1 MCYSSES
8 SIKSFTIGIST
19 SLYLLFFS
27 KNPTNRHIGLFFA
40 FVSII
45 QLLEYFM
52 WIDQKCGLLNN
63 FASRSVVLV
72 LALQVYSLFLGGYIF
87 NTTYIPS
94 NYLFYALL
102 LGSFS
107 IMHTIYFYYF
117 QNNLKWCTKPNENN
131 SMQWANFGIVNKR
144 STYLY
149 YGIFIAFALLL
160 KEHAKGLVVLLLGLF
175 TFTYTRYSNV
185 NTSNSRWCFFSA
197 FIPSIMIAIEKMQHI
212 R

>member
-8 SIKSFTIGIST
+8 SIKSFAIGITT

-27 KNPTNRHIGLFFA
+27 KNRTNRHIGLFFS
-40 FVSII
+40 FVSMI

-63 FASRSVVLV
+63 FASRSIVLV
-72 LALQVYSLFLGGYIF
+72 LALQVYSLFLGSYIF
-87 NTTYIPS
+87 NTTYIPR
-94 NYLFYALL
+94 NYLFYLL
-102 LGSFS
+102 LIGSLG
-107 IMHTIYFYYF
+107 IIHTIYFYYF

-131 SMQWANFGIVNKR
+131 SMQWANFGIVNKAT
-144 STYLY
+144 TYFY

-160 KEHAKGLVVLLLGLF
+160 KEHAKGFIILLLGVF
-175 TFTYTRYSNV
+175 TFKYTRHTNI

-197 FIPSIMIAIEKMQHI
+197 YIPSIMIAIEKLKI
-212 R
+212 